1 WLCNL
6 LLESAIISLAQYC
19 AESSSVMSKRK
30 RTNDT
35 TEDQILLETPTKAEQ
50 DFTDTDPWRI
60 FKIMGEFVEGFD
72 GMAKVSR
79 GVSIFG
85 SARIQPGDEYY
96 EAAVE
101 TGRLLAQAGYAV
113 ITGGGPGIME

>member
-1 WLCNL
+1 
-6 LLESAIISLAQYC
+6 
-19 AESSSVMSKRK
+19 MSKRK

-72 GMAKVSR
+72 NMAKVSR

-85 SARIQPGDEYY
+85 SARIQPDDQYY
-96 EAAVE
+96 HAAVE
-101 TGRLLAQAGYAV
+101 TGRLLAKAGFAV
-113 ITGGGPGIME
+113 ITGRGPGIMEAANKGALEIGRAHV

>member
-1 WLCNL
+1 
-6 LLESAIISLAQYC
+6 SHIMARRRS
-19 AESSSVMSKRK
+19 
-30 RTNDT
+30 TNDT

-72 GMAKVSR
+72 RMAKVSR

-85 SARIQPGDEYY
+85 SARIQPEDEFYQ
-96 EAAVE
+96 AAIE
-101 TGRLLAQAGYAV
+101 TGRLLAKAGFAV
-113 ITGGGPGIME
+113 ITGGGPGSMEPANKGAYE